1 MDDTMKSCREFVAV
15 LASSAPAPGGGGA
28 AALAAALGT
37 ALGNMVA
44 ALTVGKKNYAD
55 VEEELRGL
63 MTRCEQLQ
71 NELLDQVA
79 ADKEGFLPLA
89 RAYGIP
95 KDDPARA
102 EVLEAATLTA
112 CAAPEE
118 VETRP
123 KQYQATFLD
132 VFDTVT
138 TVMGYAESQEVF
150 TETAEMA
157 HDLLLEYHQLYDIY
171 NDYEGIH
178 NLKTVNDQ
186 AGIAPVTV
194 DARILDLLLLCR
206 DLYADSGGK
215 VNAAMGSVLLLWHE
229 AREASVNDPEHA
241 YLPEEDAIQAALEHT
256 SFDNVVLDEAASTV
270 YLTDPAQRLDVGAVA
285 KGYAAG
291 AVAAALPTGM
301 VLSLGGNVCVTGPK
315 PDGSPWVIGVQN
327 PDGDDTEYVQ
337 RLDITSGAV
346 VTSGDY
352 QRYYTVDGVAYHHII
367 DPDTGW
373 PARHYRSVTVICA
386 DSGLADALSTAA
398 FIMDEESGRILL
410 ETYGAEALWVYA
422 DGSASWTGGC
432 DAYFHS

>member
-1 MDDTMKSCREFVAV
+1 
-15 LASSAPAPGGGGA
+15 
-28 AALAAALGT
+28 
-37 ALGNMVA
+37 
-44 ALTVGKKNYAD
+44 
-55 VEEELRGL
+55 
-63 MTRCEQLQ
+63 
-71 NELLDQVA
+71 
-79 ADKEGFLPLA
+79 
-89 RAYGIP
+89 
-95 KDDPARA
+95 
-102 EVLEAATLTA
+102 
-112 CAAPEE
+112 
-118 VETRP
+118 
-123 KQYQATFLD
+123 
-132 VFDTVT
+132 
-138 TVMGYAESQEVF
+138 
-150 TETAEMA
+150 MA

-229 AREASVNDPEHA
+229 TREASVNDPEHA

-373 PARHYRSVTVICA
+373 PPALPVRDGHLR
-386 DSGLADALSTAA
+386 GLGA
-398 FIMDEESGRILL
+398 GRRPLH
-410 ETYGAEALWVYA
+410 
-422 DGSASWTGGC
+422 GGI
-432 DAYFHS
+432 HHG

>member
-1 MDDTMKSCREFVAV
+1 MR
-15 LASSAPAPGGGGA
+15 
-28 AALAAALGT
+28 
-37 ALGNMVA
+37 
-44 ALTVGKKNYAD
+44 
-55 VEEELRGL
+55 LR
-63 MTRCEQLQ
+63 
-71 NELLDQVA
+71 LLSLL
-79 ADKEGFLPLA
+79 LPCL
-89 RAYGIP
+89 
-95 KDDPARA
+95 
-102 EVLEAATLTA
+102 LLTA

-270 YLTDPAQRLDVGAVA
+270 YLTDPAQRLDVGLSPRGTPPVPWPPHCD
-285 KGYAAG
+285 GHG
-291 AVAAALPTGM
+291 AEFGRQRLRHGPQTRRQP
-301 VLSLGGNVCVTGPK
+301 LGDRRPE
-315 PDGSPWVIGVQN
+315 PDV
-327 PDGDDTEYVQ
+327 DDTEYVQ

-346 VTSGDY
+346 VTSGTINGIT
-352 QRYYTVDGVAYHHII
+352 R
-367 DPDTGW
+367 W
-373 PARHYRSVTVICA
+373 
-386 DSGLADALSTAA
+386 TASPTT
-398 FIMDEESGRILL
+398 IS
-410 ETYGAEALWVYA
+410 
-422 DGSASWTGGC
+422 
-432 DAYFHS
+432 

>member
-1 MDDTMKSCREFVAV
+1 MR
-15 LASSAPAPGGGGA
+15 
-28 AALAAALGT
+28 
-37 ALGNMVA
+37 
-44 ALTVGKKNYAD
+44 
-55 VEEELRGL
+55 LR
-63 MTRCEQLQ
+63 
-71 NELLDQVA
+71 LLSLL
-79 ADKEGFLPLA
+79 LPCL
-89 RAYGIP
+89 
-95 KDDPARA
+95 
-102 EVLEAATLTA
+102 LLTA

-398 FIMDEESGRILL
+398 FIMDEELSLI
-410 ETYGAEALWVYA
+410 
-422 DGSASWTGGC
+422 
-432 DAYFHS
+432 HI